1 MDIVR
6 KLKMVSLAT
15 KDQIPDDWITQE
27 EAAELR
33 KRHGLQGAD
42 KSQIYRWAKRGIISY
57 RPVGAKK
64 LVSRSEVLEYPGSP
78 LGKPTSDAEERVS
91 KVTKE
96 ARSEAERIMAS
107 VRRDYP
113 KARHDYVNYPDG
125 GLGLRVWYD
134 QSDLSCLCVV
144 PIS

>member
-1 MDIVR
+1 
-6 KLKMVSLAT
+6 MVSLVG
-15 KDQIPDDWITQE
+15 KSEIPSDWITQE

-33 KRHGLQGAD
+33 RKNGLQGAH
-42 KSQIYRWAKRGIISY
+42 KSQVFRWAQRGFISY
-57 RPVGAKK
+57 RPVGTKK

-91 KVTKE
+91 KVTRE

-107 VRRDYP
+107 VRQDYP
-113 KARHDYVNYPDG
+113 KARHDFVSYPEG
-125 GLGLRVWYD
+125 GLGLRVWHD